1 MAAQVSFANDIKVL
15 FTDIDVDH
23 MSWFCDLRSYD
34 DVKANADDIYN
45 RLQGIGGKRMPP
57 PPAQGWPQANID
69 LFKTW
74 MDQGYPA

>member
-1 MAAQVSFANDIKVL
+1 MVEQVSFADDIKPL

-34 DVKANADDIYN
+34 DVKANAEEIYG
-45 RLQGIGGKRMPP
+45 RLRGIGGKVMPP
-57 PPAQGWPQANID
+57 PPAGPWPKKNID